1 MPVVLEES
9 QRLRIHG
16 VPLRLLFLCIVL
28 HGVVVQ
34 TQDMAEVL
42 QAQCGATGVSCEEDM
57 RGSLLQVNSRRTL
70 EPAITAPAGSELD
83 AKRIIS
89 GLKSLDAETAV
100 VKSSTA
106 HLERNRP
113 QGSVVTL
120 LAVAEVVQQEFAR
133 YPTYYLVVLA
143 MIVGI
148 CLIGVITHLVNEN
161 FGEDD
166 GKRNGGVTQSNALQ
180 GASAMSSASLPP
192 AASARQSPHPSM
204 RNLPL
209 GTSPLPTGRSP
220 IPREASMPLRDGVR
234 HLCPGLVVPLGNECL
249 LAVPALPSTGSP
261 SLDIASLNVRD
272 LDGKSV
278 IQAEIVQ
285 PRAAA
290 ANPAVAERPL
300 VVLRAGSAP
309 RAPGQQAQPLL
320 AYCKA
325 SREAIGRKSVYV
337 YDARDELFAQIVKDP
352 GNSRYVLTSGRVS
365 LQLFFEGNFQGHAV
379 KVTNDQHLVVAETE
393 PAVMGFNPT
402 GYFYKLRVVSN
413 IDVGLMLC
421 ALFAIDCMEVP

>member
-1 MPVVLEES
+1 MFVVLEES
-9 QRLRIHG
+9 HRLRVHS

-42 QAQCGATGVSCEEDM
+42 QDQCGATGASCKEDT

-70 EPAITAPAGSELD
+70 EPPITGSTAPLAPVGSSELG
-83 AKRIIS
+83 AERSIS
-89 GLKSLDAETAV
+89 
-100 VKSSTA
+100 
-106 HLERNRP
+106 
-113 QGSVVTL
+113 GSVVTL
-120 LAVAEVVQQEFAR
+120 LAVTEVVKQEFAR

-143 MIVGI
+143 MIAGI
-148 CLIGVITHLVNEN
+148 CLIGIITHLVNEN

-166 GKRNGGVTQSNALQ
+166 GKRNGGGTQSNALQ
-180 GASAMSSASLPP
+180 GASAMGTSASLPP
-192 AASARQSPHPSM
+192 AASARGMASQSPHPST

-209 GTSPLPTGRSP
+209 GTSPLPTNRSP
-220 IPREASMPLRDGVR
+220 IPRDASMPSRDGVR

-261 SLDIASLNVRD
+261 SLDIAALNVRD

-278 IQAEIVQ
+278 IKGEIVQ

-290 ANPAVAERPL
+290 ANPAMAERPL

-309 RAPGQQAQPLL
+309 RVPGQTAQPLL

-325 SREAIGRKSVYV
+325 SREAIVRKSVYV

-393 PAVMGFNPT
+393 PAVMAFDRT